1 MTLHLNSTNTYSQLL
16 FVIAFLFL
24 SSTSANSQTI
34 ASDSII
40 KQKYVVVEKHKTY
53 ERILE
58 KGYESIEL
66 FEYLA
71 NYYYNCNECEKSKM
85 YFDILFKKYSI
96 SKISANSISL
106 YNTFKEKKTVKKIQ
120 KKPVYRKS

>member
-1 MTLHLNSTNTYSQLL
+1 MSAQSNNTSINKPLL

-24 SSTSANSQTI
+24 SISSANAQTI
-34 ASDSII
+34 ASDSIK
-40 KQKYVVVEKHKTY
+40 KQKYVVVDKHKTY

-71 NYYYNCNECEKSKM
+71 QYYYNCNECEKSKM
-85 YFDILFKKYSI
+85 YFDLLFKKYSL
-96 SKISANSISL
+96 SMISANSISL
-106 YNTFKEKKTVKKIQ
+106 YNTFKVKKPVKKIQ